1 MKKIGQF
8 IYPWGNGHFSRMM
21 RLNDVLGDIL
31 NDEIEMHFF
40 SKGDILEK
48 LYKKFPTKKENIHEI
63 LMPTPI
69 DGKMG
74 PSVTLSML
82 NLLVPV
88 SDNQPLVTQISSYLK
103 EERKFFDDK
112 KFDLVINDG
121 DMGSNVLANNRD
133 IPSVFVTNQFKPK
146 LWKSRFYFKPALSF
160 IAKQISKATKIVVA
174 DSAPPFTMCEYNLN
188 FTDAVQD
195 KVVYVGHFS
204 KNKKIER
211 KQSTELETLIQNT
224 DFGYWMRT
232 GNKSTNEGTG
242 ERYEEAFHQEEM
254 KNEKRVISHATDDP
268 NINRVLDKDGNEY
281 SISEALEKR
290 VDWIQIDKGF
300 LSEQEK
306 ASVLDAC
313 KYAVINGSHTV
324 MGEILGNHAK
334 PIIGIPIYDEHTN
347 QIKWA
352 EEKKLGLFAQNR
364 DQIIRAI
371 TILKNDYDAFIDSVN
386 NFSKNFNGNGAEN
399 TATIISELLEDK
411 NNYSV

>member
-21 RLNDVLGDIL
+21 RLNDAL
-31 NDEIEMHFF
+31 NEIIIDETEMHFF
-40 SKGDILEK
+40 SKGEILEK

-74 PSVTLSML
+74 PSVSLSTL

-88 SDNQPLVTQISSYLK
+88 AGNQPLVTQISSYLK
-103 EERKFFDDK
+103 KERKVFDDE

-121 DMGSNVLANNRD
+121 DMGSNVLANNRN
-133 IPSVFVTNQFKPK
+133 ITSVFVTNQFKPK

-160 IAKQISKATKIVVA
+160 IAKQISKATRIIVA

-188 FTDAVQD
+188 FSDDVKD
-195 KVVYVGHFS
+195 KVTYVGHFS
-204 KNKKIER
+204 KTRKIDSG
-211 KQSTELETLIQNT
+211 QTTDLEMLIRDTN
-224 DFGYWMRT
+224 FGYWMRT

-242 ERYEEAFHQEEM
+242 ERYEEAFHQTQLKDE
-254 KNEKRVISHATDDP
+254 RRIISHAIDDP
-268 NINRVLDKDGNEY
+268 TIDGVLDKDGKKW

-290 VDWIQIDKGF
+290 VDWVQIDKGF

-306 ASVLDAC
+306 ETVLNSC

-347 QIKWA
+347 QITWA
-352 EEKKLGLFAQNR
+352 QEKKLGLIAHNR
-364 DQIIRAI
+364 DQIVQAI
-371 TILKNDYDAFIDSVN
+371 QKLKSEYDDFQDSVSK
-386 NFSKNFNGNGAEN
+386 FSKNFNGNGAEN
-399 TATIISELLEDK
+399 TAKIISELLQDK
-411 NNYSV
+411 K

>member
-21 RLNDVLGDIL
+21 RLNDALDETI
-31 NDEIEMHFF
+31 NDETEMHFF
-40 SKGDILEK
+40 SKGEILEK

-74 PSVTLSML
+74 PSVSLSTL

-88 SDNQPLVTQISSYLK
+88 AGNQPLVTQISSYLK
-103 EERKFFDDK
+103 KERKVFDDE

-121 DMGSNVLANNRD
+121 DMGSNVLANNRN
-133 IPSVFVTNQFKPK
+133 ITSVFVTNQFKPK

-160 IAKQISKATKIVVA
+160 IAKQISKATRIIVA

-188 FTDAVQD
+188 FTDDVKD
-195 KVVYVGHFS
+195 KVTYVGHFS
-204 KNKKIER
+204 KTRKIDGD
-211 KQSTELETLIQNT
+211 QTTDLEMLIRDTN
-224 DFGYWMRT
+224 FGYWMRT

-242 ERYEEAFHQEEM
+242 ERYEEAFHQDQL
-254 KNEKRVISHATDDP
+254 KNERRIISHAMDKP
-268 NINRVLDKDGNEY
+268 NIDRVLDKDGNKY
-281 SISEALEKR
+281 SISEALEKQI
-290 VDWIQIDKGF
+290 DWVQIDKGF

-306 ASVLDAC
+306 ETVLDSC
-313 KYAVINGSHTV
+313 KYAVTIGSHTV
-324 MGEILGNHAK
+324 MGEILGTHAK

-352 EEKKLGLFAQNR
+352 QEKKLGLIAHNR
-364 DQIIRAI
+364 DQIVQAI
-371 TILKNDYDAFIDSVN
+371 QKIKSDYDDFQGSVN
-386 NFSKNFNGNGAEN
+386 EFSKNFNGNGAEN
-399 TATIISELLEDK
+399 TAKIISELLQDTK
-411 NNYSV
+411 